1 MTSLFPHLIPVVYVD
16 ELEAGR
22 NSFREHFQSFFEL
35 FTCSDASLALQV
47 LQNRPGCVLLTHL
60 RRAKASGIASGLD
73 LISEVQQKFSS
84 SQCILLH
91 AEADTG
97 LVDGN
102 TLMASIF
109 RSVRTPYAVPTLR
122 SIIQRAYELTW
133 NNMQMG
139 AICQELET
147 LRSARDWLTYK
158 IDTEFFEPVM
168 QLEALCRSVVEHQ
181 DTTPAHELAQFL
193 LRRLTI
199 LGSGRARF
207 RDLYRGSRV
216 ELLPEN
222 LEAHGLFRSLINS
235 ICAVYG
241 LEHDRIRVEVIENS
255 IWIGDYE
262 KIKMVL
268 LELLNNAAR
277 SAEFGQ
283 APTGIT
289 LSAQIQADI
298 VQLEVT
304 DYGRGIAITQQ
315 ERVFR
320 LFERSETGNAFGMGL
335 FIVRE
340 TVKQMGGDIHLKS
353 EVGKGSTFQIRIP
366 NLLSQQHR
374 FAV

>member
-22 NSFREHFQSFFEL
+22 NTFREHFQSFFEL

-60 RRAKASGIASGLD
+60 RLAKATGFD
-73 LISEVQQKFSS
+73 LILEVQQKFSS

-102 TLMASIF
+102 PLMASLF
-109 RSVRTPYAVPTLR
+109 RSVRTPYVVPTLR

-139 AICQELET
+139 AIRQELET
-147 LRSARDWLTYK
+147 SRSARDWLTYK
-158 IDTEFFEPVM
+158 IDTEFFEPVI
-168 QLEALCRSVVEHQ
+168 QLESLCRSVVEHQ
-181 DTTPAHELAQFL
+181 DTMPAQDLAQFL

-222 LEAHGLFRSLINS
+222 LEAHGLFRFLINA

-262 KIKMVL
+262 KIKLVL

-283 APTGIT
+283 APAEIT
-289 LSAQIQADI
+289 LSAQIQADF

-304 DYGRGIAITQQ
+304 DYGRGIAITQH

-320 LFERSETGNAFGMGL
+320 LFERSETGDAYGMGL

-340 TVKQMGGDIHLKS
+340 TVKQMGGHIHLTS